1 MVYIH
6 WVNVTDLDLNL
17 LRTFDAVLRD
27 GSVTAAAE
35 RLGLS
40 QPAMSNALSRL
51 RRLLGDPLFMRT
63 AGGMRPTPFAQ
74 QLAAPVR
81 QALDLIHTTLLRQ
94 PGFDPRTSQ
103 RSFRFQ
109 LSDVGEIVFLPPL
122 LERLQRDAP
131 GVRIETQHLPQD
143 QVSDALASG
152 EIDLA
157 VGFLPELFA
166 GVVQKRLFRD
176 RYVCL
181 VRADH
186 PRISSRLTLAQFLA
200 ATHVLV
206 SSRGSAH
213 EIVEQTLRN
222 KGLQRRIALR
232 VPHFTVVP
240 MILARTDHMVIVPEG
255 LVGAISPFGRFKSL
269 KPPVDI
275 PALDVKVHW
284 HERFDQDPG
293 MTWLRGL
300 IVDLYAR

>member
-1 MVYIH
+1 
-6 WVNVTDLDLNL
+6 VNVGDLDLNL
-17 LRTFDAVLRD
+17 LRAFDAVLRD
-27 GSVTAAAE
+27 GSVTAAAG

-40 QPAMSNALSRL
+40 QPAMSNALARL

-63 AGGMRPTPFAQ
+63 PGGMRPTPFAQ
-74 QLAAPVR
+74 QLAAPVQ
-81 QALDLIHTTLLRQ
+81 QALDLIRASLSQ
-94 PGFDPRTSQ
+94 QAGFEPRTSD
-103 RSFRFQ
+103 RIFRLQ
-109 LSDVGEIVFLPPL
+109 LTDVGEIAFLPPL

-131 GVRIETQHLPQD
+131 RVRIETQHLPQD
-143 QVSDALASG
+143 EVSDALATG
-152 EIDLA
+152 EVDLA
-157 VGFLPELFA
+157 VGFLPELSQ
-166 GVVQKRLFRD
+166 GVVQRHLFRD

-186 PRISSRLTLAQFLA
+186 PRIRSRLTLAQFLA

-222 KGLQRRIALR
+222 QGVVRKIALR

-255 LVGAISPFGRFKSL
+255 LVRAITRFGRFKAL

-293 MTWLRGL
+293 IAWLRGVL
-300 IVDLYAR
+300 VDLHAQ

>member
-1 MVYIH
+1 M
-6 WVNVTDLDLNL
+6 NVTDLDLNL
-17 LRTFDAVLRD
+17 LRAFDAVLRE

-51 RRLLGDPLFMRT
+51 RRIVGDPLFMRT
-63 AGGMRPTPFAQ
+63 PGGMRPTAFAQ

-81 QALDLIHTTLLRQ
+81 QALDLIHATLLAR

-103 RSFRFQ
+103 RVFRLQ

-122 LERLQRDAP
+122 LERLQREAP
-131 GVRIETQHLPQD
+131 GVRIETQPLPQD
-143 QVSDALASG
+143 EVSDALASG
-152 EIDLA
+152 EADLA
-157 VGFLPELFA
+157 VGFLPRLSE
-166 GVVQKRLFRD
+166 GVVQKHLFRD

-181 VRADH
+181 VRSDH
-186 PRISSRLTLAQFLA
+186 PKIGSRLSLAQFLA

-206 SSRGSAH
+206 SARGSAH

-232 VPHFTVVP
+232 VPHFSVVP

-255 LVGAISPFGRFKSL
+255 LVGAIARFGRFKSL

-284 HERFDQDPG
+284 HERFDRDPG
-293 MTWLRGL
+293 ISWLRG
-300 IVDLYAR
+300 VVVELYAR